1 VRGAS
6 WVPVSPSRPSARADS
21 LIQVVPSEE
30 VHPQLW
36 VGANKKFRK
45 IPRAR
50 VEKMKHDKVSQDRLS
65 IRLVGNGA
73 NRRSLMTI
81 AQPRTKQEQEQA
93 NKRVLEKQAGR
104 RKKIKDA
111 GIDYDFEGHVSDV
124 CCRSSSSGDP
134 D

>member
-1 VRGAS
+1 
-6 WVPVSPSRPSARADS
+6 
-21 LIQVVPSEE
+21 
-30 VHPQLW
+30 LW

-81 AQPRTKQEQEQA
+81 EQEQA

>member
-1 VRGAS
+1 MAE
-6 WVPVSPSRPSARADS
+6 WELTYP
-21 LIQVVPSEE
+21 LQVVPSEE

-50 VEKMKHDKVSQDRLS
+50 VEKMKHDKVSHASSSNCLIPS
-65 IRLVGNGA
+65 P
-73 NRRSLMTI
+73 LMSF
-81 AQPRTKQEQEQA
+81 AQPRTQQEQEHA

-111 GIDYDFEGHVSDV
+111 GIDYDFEGHVSAE
-124 CCRSSSSGDP
+124 CYCGSCRWGSRLIRSQK
-134 D
+134 